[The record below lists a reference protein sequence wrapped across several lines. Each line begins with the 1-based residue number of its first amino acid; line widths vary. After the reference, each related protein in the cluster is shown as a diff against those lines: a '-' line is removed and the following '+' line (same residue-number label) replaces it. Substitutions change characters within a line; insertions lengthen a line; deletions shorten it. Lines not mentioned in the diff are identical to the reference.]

1 MNQPTLTTSART
13 ILRIVTGFLFAAH
26 GWQKFNEFTIAGTQA
41 AFAQM
46 GVPAANVAAP
56 VVATLELVGGVA
68 LILGVL
74 TRVFAA
80 LLAVNMLGALFL
92 VHASGRRLRRNRR
105 LRTRADPGRRRPGRG
120 PRRRGQGLRGQ
131 GPLRPQ
137 RLQAQRPGL
146 RHSPAP
152 TRRTTAGGH
161 LRVAARRRTCR
172 VMPAYGAPDSVC
184 VAGPRRIPAG
194 Q

>member
-1 MNQPTLTTSART
+1 MNQPTLTTTAGT

-46 GVPAANVAAP
+46 GVPAANLVAP

-92 VHASGRRLRRNRR
+92 VHA
-105 LRTRADPGRRRPGRG
+105 
-120 PRRRGQGLRGQ
+120 
-131 GPLRPQ
+131 
-137 RLQAQRPGL
+137 
-146 RHSPAP
+146 
-152 TRRTTAGGH
+152 TAGIFAATGGYE
-161 LRVAARRRTCR
+161 LVLILAAAALAVAL
-172 VMPAYGAPDSVC
+172 VGGGKVSVDKA
-184 VAGPRRIPAG
+184 VFGRAGSRLSVLA
-194 Q
+194 